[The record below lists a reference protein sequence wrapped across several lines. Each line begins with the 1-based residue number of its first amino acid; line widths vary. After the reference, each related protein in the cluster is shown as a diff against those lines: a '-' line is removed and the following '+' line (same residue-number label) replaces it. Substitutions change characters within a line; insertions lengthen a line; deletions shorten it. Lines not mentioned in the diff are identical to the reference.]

1 MRYIYLLLFTILISQ
16 SGFGQTAPTLI
27 VKGRITN
34 TNGIGIANW
43 AVNVRSDS
51 SITPAGCVFSHTRY
65 TNATGYYSDTISC
78 TLPLYVVLVTTK
90 DCNNNY
96 ITHIDSVPPIVP
108 PLIVIEDNF
117 TICTP
122 GTVSCHAA
130 FTTIVNNNVGLFNST
145 GSTGSSASAIVE
157 RRWSFGDGTTLSG
170 NVINPA
176 HTYVLP
182 GTYSVK
188 LVIVTTNNQCRDS
201 VTHIVVVL
209 QTPSCQAYFIDSVMG
224 QVVYCNSSN
233 STTGLGDSI
242 VQRKWTFGDNT
253 TPVFGNQISP
263 FHTYLSGTYNICL
276 IITSARGCVDSFCKT
291 VTINTVPT
299 CSATFFAT
307 QNPASPNTFI
317 FNSSG
322 SRATSPDVIIRRKWE
337 FDVNDTLGGNL
348 INATHVFNHSGPYN
362 VKLTIYTQ
370 NGCSSTYSQ
379 FVNVID
385 TSCHANFIY
394 NTTPASSLFTFSN
407 TSSGGGSP
415 ITSYYW
421 NFGDSTHATTMNPT
435 HVYTHPGTY
444 NVCLTI
450 ATANG
455 CQSTKCYPIVVQ
467 GTSTCH
473 ASIQLASNPTAGL
486 PVIFDSRNST
496 ATLPDT
502 IYQRL
507 WSFGDGSG
515 LSGNVSLPSHLYSI
529 AGTFTVR
536 LIIVSTSGCRDT
548 AYSIVA
554 VAPNT
559 PICHAAFSDSALNN
573 LAYFFSGNS
582 YTSNQDSIIE
592 RRWTFGDGTAM
603 TGNVVNPIHQY
614 AQNGTYIVCLR
625 IISSSGCRDSVCKSV
640 VVGNTIPLCTSYF
653 TYTNSSQNTV
663 QFNSISSFTSPG
675 DSIIQRYWNFGDNIA
690 LGANIQ
696 NPLHT
701 YPASGIYNVCLTI
714 ITARGCQNTFCKSI
728 TIVLPPHCTAI
739 YKYVKLNQNTL
750 QFNSGSSATD
760 ANDSIVQRKWTF
772 GDGSTMTGNIV
783 SPVKTY
789 AFSGLYNVCLRIQTA
804 KGCVSEA
811 CIAIRVGDSTVNVD
825 TSKKVE
831 ILSIYP
837 NPATT
842 QFTSLIWSRFSG
854 VTAELAIIDIY
865 GIKKW
870 TSRKLLSAGNNFYV
884 IPTNFLL
891 TGPYTFRVTTLFG
904 IRSKRFYKL

>member
-1 MRYIYLLLFTILISQ
+1 MSQ
-16 SGFGQTAPTLI
+16 TGYGQTAGTLI
-27 VKGRITN
+27 VKGRITYS
-34 TNGIGIANW
+34 NGVGVSNW
-43 AVNVRSDS
+43 AVNIRSDS
-51 SITPAGCVFSHTRY
+51 SITPAGCIFSHTRY
-65 TNATGYYSDTISC
+65 TNANGYYSDTISC

-157 RRWSFGDGTTLSG
+157 RRWSFGDGSTLSG
-170 NVINPA
+170 NIINPA
-176 HTYVLP
+176 HTYVSP

-188 LVIVTTNNQCRDS
+188 LVIITTNNQCRDS
-201 VTHIVVVL
+201 VTHIVVVV
-209 QTPSCQAYFIDSVMG
+209 QTPSCQAYFIDSVIG
-224 QVVYCNSSN
+224 KTVYSNSSY
-233 STTGLGDSI
+233 STTGTGDSI
-242 VQRKWTFGDNT
+242 IQRQWTFGDNT
-253 TPVFGNQISP
+253 GTLSGNVVAPS
-263 FHTYLSGTYNICL
+263 HTYASNGTYYICL
-276 IITSARGCVDSFCKT
+276 KITSARGCVDSFCKT
-291 VTINTVPT
+291 VTISSTLNNCVANFVTT
-299 CSATFFAT
+299 HNGSIYT
-307 QNPASPNTFI
+307 
-317 FNSSG
+317 FNSSV
-322 SRATSPDVIIRRKWE
+322 SQAPPPNIIVRRKWE
-337 FDVNDTLGGNL
+337 FGNGDTLGGNIIAVTRTYTL
-348 INATHVFNHSGPYN
+348 PGSYN
-362 VKLTIYTQ
+362 IKLTIYTQ
-370 NGCSSTYSQ
+370 NGCISTYTQ
-379 FVNVID
+379 VVNVYD

-394 NTTPASSLFTFSN
+394 NTTPASSLFTFSS
-407 TSSGGGSP
+407 TSSGAGSP

-421 NFGDSTHATTMNPT
+421 NFGDSTHATTINPT
-435 HVYTHPGTY
+435 HVYPHPGTY

-467 GTSTCH
+467 GANTSCH
-473 ASIQLASNPTAGL
+473 ASIQLLTSNSTAGI
-486 PVIFDSRNST
+486 PVYLDSRNST
-496 ATLPDT
+496 ATQPDT

-515 LSGNVSLPSHLYSI
+515 LSGNVSLPSHVYFI

-559 PICHAAFSDSALNN
+559 HICHAAFSDSALNN

-582 YTSNQDSIIE
+582 YTSIQDSIIE

-614 AQNGTYIVCLR
+614 AHNGTYTVCLR

-640 VVGNTIPLCTSYF
+640 VVGNTIPICTSYF
-653 TYTNSSQNTV
+653 TYTNTSQNTV
-663 QFNSISSFTSPG
+663 QFNSTSSYTSPG

-690 LGANIQ
+690 LGANIP

-701 YPASGIYNVCLTI
+701 YSASGIYNVCLTI

-739 YKYVKLNQNTL
+739 YKYVKLNQKTL

-760 ANDSIVQRKWTF
+760 PNDSIVQRKWTF

-870 TSRKLLSAGNNFYV
+870 TSRKLFSAGNNFYI